1 MNIKETMT
9 RAYEINKKNGF
20 WETPVAVGVRL
31 MLVVSELSEAL
42 EADRKV
48 EYMMTLRPEAKKEMI
63 EMEDDRFKNI
73 FGRVVKDKFEDE
85 LADAVIRLFDM
96 AEGMGIDLPF
106 HIDAKLRYNSL
117 RPYKHGGKAY

>member
-9 RAYEINKKNGF
+9 RVYEINKKNGF
-20 WETPVAVGVRL
+20 WETPVETGTRL

-42 EADRKV
+42 EADRHGKHV
-48 EYMMTLRPEAKKEMI
+48 GPMSLGAKTSLNDFGDETFNDM
-63 EMEDDRFKNI
+63 FKTYI
-73 FGRVVKDKFEDE
+73 KDTFEDE

-117 RPYKHGGKAY
+117 RPYKHGKAY